1 MRIAICEDEQYFRE
15 QLQKELNT
23 YYKSLDV
30 LVCSFSSGEDLLK
43 RMEQS
48 EAFFDL
54 IFMDI
59 EMPGMD
65 GLETSTQI
73 HNTHPDLPIILLTSH
88 KELAMAGYEVDA
100 FRFLDKPLKR
110 EKLYQ
115 ALQAVEKQR
124 YVKKKITIMENGNER
139 YLSCQDILFIKSE
152 NVYLKIVTNHQQYLI
167 RKKLKEQEREL
178 PQALFCK
185 VHRSYMVNLSYVSV
199 FDGRSITMKNG
210 EQIPVSRNCRDVFK
224 ERMLHYIRAVAE

>member
-15 QLQKELNT
+15 QMQKELNT

-139 YLSCQDILFIKSE
+139 
-152 NVYLKIVTNHQQYLI
+152 
-167 RKKLKEQEREL
+167 
-178 PQALFCK
+178 
-185 VHRSYMVNLSYVSV
+185 
-199 FDGRSITMKNG
+199 
-210 EQIPVSRNCRDVFK
+210 
-224 ERMLHYIRAVAE
+224 